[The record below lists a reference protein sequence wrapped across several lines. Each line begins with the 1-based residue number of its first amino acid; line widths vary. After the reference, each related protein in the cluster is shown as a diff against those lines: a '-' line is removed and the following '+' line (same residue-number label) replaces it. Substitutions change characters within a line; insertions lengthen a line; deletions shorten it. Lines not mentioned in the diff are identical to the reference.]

1 MLLKVFK
8 INLGPKLKSYK
19 YSSTKE
25 NQIILL
31 GNTLLFCLLVISS
44 ALASFEMF
52 DKNIIKEIINIAEL
66 FYNDQSII
74 SQRDVWKQV
83 EEVVLL
89 GKQVLDIVLSEI

>member
-1 MLLKVFK
+1 
-8 INLGPKLKSYK
+8 
-19 YSSTKE
+19 
-25 NQIILL
+25 
-31 GNTLLFCLLVISS
+31 
-44 ALASFEMF
+44 MF